1 MYDGHAFVATD
12 LAMLLACVVLLLLS
26 EAPSARANTGDPY
39 VNEAPLGPAFG
50 CAMHELAYE
59 FAQ

>member
-1 MYDGHAFVATD
+1 MIV
-12 LAMLLACVVLLLLS
+12 MLFACVLLLLLS
-26 EAPSARANTGDPY
+26 EAPSARADTGDPY